1 MLIFR
6 FVTYFILFNIIR
18 FFSKLHHV
26 DRNTKNKG
34 IQAPSLNSTESTE
47 NDPRQKVYI
56 LSEKPVTPVR
66 IAKRT
71 RTMVIPNMVKKK
83 ASAESLLIE
92 DVEGN
97 EYRIIDKRRSWSDET
112 TDTRQEMFFKQGNA
126 EILRIMSN
134 DSLEVMDSASNVGG
148 FNAFDEFAGK
158 KVIMNKFLNS
168 QPDEIVAEDQYNG
181 SVRENV
187 EKTQHKEVKKDDID
201 EEQKKMTA
209 FQRDV
214 LLTK

>member
-1 MLIFR
+1 
-6 FVTYFILFNIIR
+6 
-18 FFSKLHHV
+18 
-26 DRNTKNKG
+26 
-34 IQAPSLNSTESTE
+34 
-47 NDPRQKVYI
+47 
-56 LSEKPVTPVR
+56 
-66 IAKRT
+66 
-71 RTMVIPNMVKKK
+71 MVKKK

-92 DVEGN
+92 DVGGN
-97 EYRIIDKRRSWSDET
+97 EYRIIDKRRSWSDDT

-148 FNAFDEFAGK
+148 FNVFDELAGK

-168 QPDEIVAEDQYNG
+168 QPDEIVVDDQYNG
-181 SVRENV
+181 SVKGNLEI
-187 EKTQHKEVKKDDID
+187 TQFEEVKKEVKKEDID
-201 EEQKKMTA
+201 EEQKKMAA

>member
-1 MLIFR
+1 M
-6 FVTYFILFNIIR
+6 
-18 FFSKLHHV
+18 
-26 DRNTKNKG
+26 KNKG
-34 IQAPSLNSTESTE
+34 IQARSLNSSESTG
-47 NDPRQKVYI
+47 NDPRHKVYI
-56 LSEKPVTPVR
+56 LSEKPVTPIR

-71 RTMVIPNMVKKK
+71 RTMVLPNMIRKK
-83 ASAESLLIE
+83 SSVESLLIE

-97 EYRIIDKRRSWSDET
+97 EYRIIDKRRSWSEET

-134 DSLEVMDSASNVGG
+134 DSLEVMDSASNVMGGG
-148 FNAFDEFAGK
+148 FNAFDELAGK
-158 KVIMNKFLNS
+158 KAIMNKFLNS
-168 QPDEIVAEDQYNG
+168 QPGEITQVEDEYSGIVKGNT
-181 SVRENV
+181 
-187 EKTQHKEVKKDDID
+187 EKTQLEEVKKDYIE

>member
-1 MLIFR
+1 MAIF
-6 FVTYFILFNIIR
+6 
-18 FFSKLHHV
+18 FFSKLN
-26 DRNTKNKG
+26 REAYLKNKG
-34 IQAPSLNSTESTE
+34 IQASPPNSSNNSVEG
-47 NDPRQKVYI
+47 DPKRKIYI
-56 LSEKPVTPVR
+56 LSEKPVTPPR

-71 RTMVIPNMVKKK
+71 RTLVIPNMAKRKT
-83 ASAESLLIE
+83 SAESLLLE

-97 EYRIIDKRRSWSDET
+97 EYRILDKRRSWSD
-112 TDTRQEMFFKQGNA
+112 DSPPGTRQEMFFKQGNA

-134 DSLEVMDSASNVGG
+134 DSLEVMDSASNVGA
-148 FNAFDEFAGK
+148 FNVFDELAGK

-168 QPDEIVAEDQYNG
+168 QPDQTVEDSHNSG
-181 SVRENV
+181 HIKVNNV
-187 EKTQHKEVKKDDID
+187 EKTLPEDIKKDNIE

>member
-1 MLIFR
+1 
-6 FVTYFILFNIIR
+6 V
-18 FFSKLHHV
+18 
-26 DRNTKNKG
+26 
-34 IQAPSLNSTESTE
+34 
-47 NDPRQKVYI
+47 
-56 LSEKPVTPVR
+56 
-66 IAKRT
+66 
-71 RTMVIPNMVKKK
+71 VKKK

-92 DVEGN
+92 DVGGN
-97 EYRIIDKRRSWSDET
+97 EYRIIDKRRSWSDST

-148 FNAFDEFAGK
+148 FNVFDELAGK

-168 QPDEIVAEDQYNG
+168 QPDEIVQVDDQYNG
-181 SVRENV
+181 SVKGNV
-187 EKTQHKEVKKDDID
+187 EKTQSEEVKKEDID

>member
-1 MLIFR
+1 M
-6 FVTYFILFNIIR
+6 
-18 FFSKLHHV
+18 
-26 DRNTKNKG
+26 KNKG
-34 IQAPSLNSTESTE
+34 IQAPSPGSSESAD
-47 NDPRQKVYI
+47 NDPRHKVYI
-56 LSEKPVTPVR
+56 LSEKPVTPMR

-83 ASAESLLIE
+83 ASAESLLLE

-134 DSLEVMDSASNVGG
+134 DSLEVMDSASNVDG
-148 FNAFDEFAGK
+148 FNVFDELAGK
-158 KVIMNKFLNS
+158 KAIMNKFLNS
-168 QPDEIVAEDQYNG
+168 QPDEIAIEEDKYKG
-181 SVRENV
+181 ISVKENV
-187 EKTQHKEVKKDDID
+187 EKTQLDEVKKEDIE
-201 EEQKKMTA
+201 EEQKKMTV